1 MWASVSTVGS
11 KDGTNSVTGYNAILL
26 DDDNFHIQAFI
37 YPDKWSQVGS
47 TLTEGGIFEKVVEDD
62 FMIPMHKFE
71 FVDLGDLFEIV
82 NNHAPPLVPDYA
94 TDIIGV
100 VENFEKLSPIP
111 TKYGQRNIVKF
122 RICDGRNSPKVTVWG
137 KLAEIMDKNYKPESE
152 TPIIAILTSAKL
164 QKFMNSVQISTMPS
178 SKIYFNLDTDVVK
191 SLRKSVQVVE
201 TLTLKELTEK
211 TSTDYIKR
219 NVMCFVTIKRV
230 EAGDSWWYYGCNF
243 CHEEVHLLER
253 RKRFRIMVLA
263 HDKTEAVNVVLSD
276 RAVKRL
282 VGKTATMLLEEIE
295 DLAENPPSTLF
306 PQQILDIANKD
317 VTFNILISD
326 DNVLINSTMYNATD
340 AYVSKKSK
348 SSTSET
354 VEEMLQSIG
363 SGFGEIMQQ
372 EDKNGTQG
380 VIFIRSNFLFSGEF
394 EVCFKAL

>member
-1 MWASVSTVGS
+1 MG
-11 KDGTNSVTGYNAILL
+11 
-26 DDDNFHIQAFI
+26 H
-37 YPDKWSQVGS
+37 
-47 TLTEGGIFEKVVEDD
+47 
-62 FMIPMHKFE
+62 H
-71 FVDLGDLFEIV
+71 
-82 NNHAPPLVPDYA
+82 
-94 TDIIGV
+94 IIGV

-111 TKYGQRNIVKF
+111 TKFGQRNIVKF

-137 KLAEIMDKNYKPESE
+137 KLAEITDKNYKPELES
-152 TPIIAILTSAKL
+152 PIIAILTSAKL
-164 QKFMNSVQISTMPS
+164 QKFMNSVQINTMPS

-191 SLRKSVQVVE
+191 SFRKRLAQQGYKTPEDIGSVSTISNSVQVVE

-211 TSTDYIKR
+211 TSTDYIKK

-230 EAGDSWWYYGCNF
+230 EAGDSWWYYGYNF
-243 CHEEVHLLER
+243 CHEEVHLLEGR
-253 RKRFRIMVLA
+253 YKCVNPKCLKSSPYAEKRFRIMVLA

-354 VEEMLQSIG
+354 VEEMLQSTT
-363 SGFGEIMQQ
+363 SGFGE
-372 EDKNGTQG
+372 
-380 VIFIRSNFLFSGEF
+380 VS
-394 EVCFKAL
+394 

>member
-1 MWASVSTVGS
+1 MWASVSTAGS
-11 KDGTNSVTGYNAILL
+11 KDGSNSVTGYNAILL

-37 YPDKWSQVGS
+37 YPEKWSQVGS
-47 TLTEGGIFEKVVEDD
+47 TLTEGGIYVITNFSVKQA
-62 FMIPMHKFE
+62 MAKLRP
-71 FVDLGDLFEIV
+71 IV
-82 NNHAPPLVPDYA
+82 NNHVPPLYPDYA

-122 RICDGRNSPKVTVWG
+122 IICNGRNSPKVTVWG
-137 KLAEIMDKNYKPESE
+137 KLAEITEKNYKPELE

-164 QKFMNSVQISTMPS
+164 QKFMNSVQISTMPF

-191 SLRKSVQVVE
+191 TLRKRLAQQGYKTPEDIESVSIVSNSVQVVE

-219 NVMCFVTIKRV
+219 NFTCFVTIKRV
-230 EAGDSWWYYGCNF
+230 EA
-243 CHEEVHLLER
+243 E
-253 RKRFRIMVLA
+253 KRYRIMVLA

-276 RAVKRL
+276 RAIKGL

-295 DLAENPPSTLF
+295 DLAETPPSTFF

-340 AYVSKKSK
+340 AYLSKKSK

-354 VEEMLQSIG
+354 VEEILESI
-363 SGFGEIMQQ
+363 
-372 EDKNGTQG
+372 
-380 VIFIRSNFLFSGEF
+380 
-394 EVCFKAL
+394 